1 MIYVHVP
8 FCRSFCTYCDF
19 YSEVVGKTACAAGGA
34 AGCVAGGDA
43 GGAAG
48 SAGKTACV
56 AGLSDEVFERYTD
69 DLCAEIEA
77 RREEI
82 VAAAGVRTLYIGG
95 GTPSVLPLG
104 CLRRIVEKL
113 REVEAAGGCKAGAD
127 CKAGGPGQTGPLWEE
142 FTIEV
147 NPEDIVERGPE
158 YVRGLLEL
166 GVNRIS
172 MGVQSLDP
180 GMLRWMNRRHSADG
194 AREAWRILSSVRADL
209 QKVPKMTV
217 PPSEN
222 VGVPSKSAKNDGRL
236 SCKDGEQHPDLAQGG
251 TLPDL
256 KDGEQHPDLAHGGP
270 LREGGLSLSVDL
282 ISGVPGMDCAM
293 LGRTLNEVLEWRPEH
308 ISAYQLSVEEGSA
321 LARMIADGR
330 VAELP
335 DEECRAQYELVCQK
349 LGAAGYHHYE
359 ISNWALPRHEAV
371 HNSAYWTRQPYV
383 GLGPGAHSLEYV
395 DDSGRPAAGS
405 PCKKGQK
412 RQAPLGFE
420 EGGLSE
426 SAENARAR
434 GERAGGEADASR
446 QIRKWNSKWPTGW
459 AEEGRE
465 ELSPEEIRE
474 ETVMLLAR
482 TDRGP
487 IPERD
492 WFIADDL
499 IADLL

>member
-1 MIYVHVP
+1 MIYIHVP

-19 YSEVVGKTACAAGGA
+19 YSEIVGKTAGCTALGPGKTACA
-34 AGCVAGGDA
+34 
-43 GGAAG
+43 
-48 SAGKTACV
+48 
-56 AGLSDEVFERYTD
+56 AGLSDEVFERYTY

-95 GTPSVLPLG
+95 GTPSVLPLE

-113 REVEAAGGCKAGAD
+113 REVEATALAGGASAGD
-127 CKAGGPGQTGPLWEE
+127 WEE

-166 GVNRIS
+166 GVDRIS

-194 AREAWRILSSVRADL
+194 AREAWRILSA
-209 QKVPKMTV
+209 
-217 PPSEN
+217 
-222 VGVPSKSAKNDGRL
+222 A
-236 SCKDGEQHPDLAQGG
+236 
-251 TLPDL
+251 
-256 KDGEQHPDLAHGGP
+256 GP
-270 LREGGLSLSVDL
+270 LNRSIDL

-383 GLGPGAHSLEYV
+383 GLGPGAHSLEIT
-395 DDSGRPAAGS
+395 PT
-405 PCKKGQK
+405 
-412 RQAPLGFE
+412 
-420 EGGLSE
+420 
-426 SAENARAR
+426 
-434 GERAGGEADASR
+434 R
-446 QIRKWNSKWPTGW
+446 QIRKWNSKRPTGW

-492 WFIADDL
+492 WFVADDL